1 MSVKNSFMKKF
12 NDTEIKDVK
21 KNNENSFSVDFS
33 FFDLSFLESFQDENK
48 IEIEKITKNLFSISQ
63 KGAIEKGTE
72 YNKAFDIF
80 TKDGNYEKWLKY
92 IGVDKKTALRYRKRA
107 TLYNV
112 VVSEKDKQIIA
123 SLPQKFIDKVYEERN
138 LLEDLSNINS
148 LKMEEV
154 EEIKEKEEIE
164 ILDFDFSEEVENIF
178 SEITEI
184 TEIIDEVDEKD
195 KIKLHKL
202 MNEMKKI
209 SQKYIKD

>member
-1 MSVKNSFMKKF
+1 MAKDLKRSFMAKF
-12 NDTEIKDVK
+12 NDTEIKSVK
-21 KNNENSFSVDFS
+21 NESPFSVDFS
-33 FFDLSFLESFQDENK
+33 FLDLSFIENFEDENK
-48 IEIEKITKNLFSISQ
+48 VEIERITKNIYSISQ
-63 KGAIEKGTE
+63 KGAIEKGNE
-72 YNKAFDIF
+72 YNKAFELF

-92 IGVDKKTALRYRKRA
+92 INVDKKTALRQRKRA

-123 SLPQKFIDKVYEERN
+123 SIPQKLIDKIFDERN
-138 LLEDLSNINS
+138 LLEDLSNIQS
-148 LKMEEV
+148 IKT
-154 EEIKEKEEIE
+154 EEIEEKEEKEEIE